1 VRFEPGNRG
10 EVTLTLRESGRI
22 EVSWMGDIEKKKLES
37 VAEQDLVN
45 NLQELDEDLAKLYN
59 VVWIGMK
66 GIVSYVLY

>member
-1 VRFEPGNRG
+1 
-10 EVTLTLRESGRI
+10 
-22 EVSWMGDIEKKKLES
+22 MGDIEKRKLES

-45 NLQELDEDLAKLYN
+45 HLQELDEDLAKLYN